1 MVGTRSVTL
10 VAVATFVASL
20 SAVGGPT
27 KADEPQLR
35 KAEEYLRVGM
45 LDSAA
50 SVYLGLFRS
59 DENEEAS
66 KLIREGLSLLIG
78 EPTEHRDA
86 ERAFGRA
93 ERRDRSSPWPPYLR
107 GLALRSNNSRQARR
121 YFDDSIGRSRRFVPA
136 LLAKARLEANVKR
149 SALRS
154 RRAFAAVLGAIP
166 NHPTATYEL
175 GRVYEILEGDKPRA
189 ITFYE
194 QHALINPRFGPNL
207 AELGIGRVLEGD
219 WRKGRRALY
228 QALMADGIDDV
239 AVTMALGISY
249 LGDGQFDQAHETFSQ
264 VMDVMPEEERA
275 LYDDISLIAARRE
288 VAYVARIGGEQR
300 RRFLEKFWTRRDPTP
315 ITAAN
320 ERQMEHYRRV
330 WRSKH
335 DYGVAKSPWD
345 KRGEVYIRYGDPLHK
360 MSSSNPNFK
369 QPRGIDNIRERMK
382 NSIYGFNPPTR
393 SGLPVFPLPTE
404 DPTKPAE
411 SVMDPRVSRVHWEA
425 WLYPDIENG
434 IEVTFVDRVGGGLY
448 EFATPPMTDNL
459 DLQSSIS
466 QYAPQ
471 EVVALAAQATPE
483 RFVYSEELLPLE
495 FFYSIAQFKAEGG
508 NTLADVYFG
517 LPTADLSFVWNDSLY
532 TAEVELGFVVHDQNW
547 EQLGRVRDH
556 ATLTSPTPVTKQRG
570 AVHLDKKSVTIGPGR
585 YLIAVQAK
593 DLRTGRVQA
602 YRDTLHAPVFDST
615 KLAMSSLVLAASI
628 DSARRG
634 TKYEKNGLS
643 VVPMPSRAFRRDQE
657 VNVYFEIYNLGED
670 KFGRTEYQVDYTVR
684 TARDASGLIGAVG
697 KFLSG
702 SGHDEG
708 VGVSSVIEGLKRSV
722 HQHFSLDTS
731 TLDDGAH
738 VFEISVTDRNSGQ
751 TAYRSVPFYIS
762 R

>member
-1 MVGTRSVTL
+1 
-10 VAVATFVASL
+10 
-20 SAVGGPT
+20 
-27 KADEPQLR
+27 
-35 KAEEYLRVGM
+35 
-45 LDSAA
+45 
-50 SVYLGLFRS
+50 
-59 DENEEAS
+59 
-66 KLIREGLSLLIG
+66 
-78 EPTEHRDA
+78 
-86 ERAFGRA
+86 
-93 ERRDRSSPWPPYLR
+93 
-107 GLALRSNNSRQARR
+107 
-121 YFDDSIGRSRRFVPA
+121 
-136 LLAKARLEANVKR
+136 
-149 SALRS
+149 
-154 RRAFAAVLGAIP
+154 
-166 NHPTATYEL
+166 
-175 GRVYEILEGDKPRA
+175 
-189 ITFYE
+189 
-194 QHALINPRFGPNL
+194 
-207 AELGIGRVLEGD
+207 
-219 WRKGRRALY
+219 
-228 QALMADGIDDV
+228 
-239 AVTMALGISY
+239 
-249 LGDGQFDQAHETFSQ
+249 
-264 VMDVMPEEERA
+264 
-275 LYDDISLIAARRE
+275 
-288 VAYVARIGGEQR
+288 
-300 RRFLEKFWTRRDPTP
+300 
-315 ITAAN
+315 
-320 ERQMEHYRRV
+320 MEHYRRV